1 MGLSAAFRASVLTA
15 ADPTV
20 FQELPIKSNW
30 VSSLTIGSLRAY

>member
-1 MGLSAAFRASVLTA
+1 MVRD
-15 ADPTV
+15 DPTV